1 MPARR
6 RLTEDERDLAG
17 SVWDAYRPFVESVA
31 RRHLAD
37 RLDEVP
43 DVVQNVGLRLCRHL
57 NGFRGAGGLRTWIFR
72 VTVHE
77 TRTLRRGASRHG
89 RILEALTLEPAPAPA
104 PNPHEHLERTLTVQ
118 TVRDAL
124 NSLPPLQRAILRHDL
139 DGSGVNTSESGIRS
153 LRYRARKQ
161 LRSLIDRNP
170 HGGR

>member
-1 MPARR
+1 MATR
-6 RLTEDERDLAG
+6 RLTEDEREQVA

-31 RRHLAD
+31 RKHLAD
-37 RLDEVP
+37 QADAVP

-57 NGFRGAGGLRTWIFR
+57 DGFRGAGGLRSWIFR

-77 TRTLRRGASRHG
+77 ARTFRRGAVRHG
-89 RILEALTLEPAPAPA
+89 RIVDALTLDPPRAIPET
-104 PNPHEHLERTLTVQ
+104 PHEHLERTLTVQ
-118 TVRDAL
+118 TVREAL
-124 NSLPPLQRAILRHDL
+124 DTLSPLHREILRHDL
-139 DGSGVNTSESGIRS
+139 DGSGVYKGDSGIRS